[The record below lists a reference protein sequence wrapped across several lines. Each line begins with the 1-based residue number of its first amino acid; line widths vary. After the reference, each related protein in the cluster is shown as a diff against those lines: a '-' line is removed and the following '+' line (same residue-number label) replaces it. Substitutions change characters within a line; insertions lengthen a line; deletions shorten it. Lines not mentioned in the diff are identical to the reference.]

1 MKRGDLE
8 KRQASKLTN
17 QMRAAGNAYGRAV
30 APEPDRRVQ
39 RDRDRALGLVP
50 FAVKLPQELVKTLQE
65 QATKN
70 GVGLNELT
78 TELLRKSLA
87 K

>member
-1 MKRGDLE
+1 MKRGELE

-39 RDRDRALGLVP
+39 RERDRALGLIP
-50 FAVKLPQELVKTLQE
+50 FAVKLPQELVRALQE
-65 QATKN
+65 QAAKKS
-70 GVGLNELT
+70 VGLNELT
-78 TELLRKSLA
+78 AELLTKGLT

>member
-1 MKRGDLE
+1 MKRGELE

-39 RDRDRALGLVP
+39 RERDRALGLIP
-50 FAVKLPQELVKTLQE
+50 FAVKLPQELVRALQE
-65 QATKN
+65 QATKKN
-70 GVGLNELT
+70 VGLNELT
-78 TELLRKSLA
+78 AELLTKSLS

>member
-1 MKRGDLE
+1 MKRGELE

-30 APEPDRRVQ
+30 APEPDRRAQ
-39 RDRDRALGLVP
+39 RDRDRALGLVA
-50 FAVKLPQELVKTLQE
+50 FAVKLPQDLVKALQE
-65 QATKN
+65 QAVKKN
-70 GVGLNELT
+70 VGLNELT
-78 TELLRKSLA
+78 AELLKKSLA